1 MPVLFLVPPEEL
13 NGAFACDRRHK
24 KTQKRSK
31 GEGNE
36 GKYIVKR
43 KIQRG
48 RQGKIETI
56 GSRNRN

>member
-1 MPVLFLVPPEEL
+1 MPPEEL
-13 NGAFACDRRHK
+13 NGAFACDRRYK

-48 RQGKIETI
+48 RQRKIETI

>member
-1 MPVLFLVPPEEL
+1 MPPKEL
-13 NGAFACDRRHK
+13 NGAYACDRRHK
-24 KTQKRSK
+24 TQKRAK

-36 GKYIVKR
+36 GKNIVKR

-48 RQGKIETI
+48 RQGRFETI